1 MQTKKQ
7 CAASTKNSFEP
18 VQTAG
23 LNASPTI
30 ASDVSR
36 SPKFPSVFLLEFS
49 NPFHF
54 LVENFLAI
62 QIVGTRRRNV
72 LETIV
77 YVTLQHIPSD
87 EEDDGVPPVGLKES
101 CYFVV
106 KKSVGPHANFSRVL
120 RLHEN
125 FIEL

>member
-1 MQTKKQ
+1 M
-7 CAASTKNSFEP
+7 CSFYKNYLEP
-18 VQTAG
+18 VPRAG

-36 SPKFPSVFLLEFS
+36 SPKFSSVFLLEFS

-62 QIVGTRRRNV
+62 QIVCTRRSNI

-77 YVTLQHIPSD
+77 YVTLQRIPSD

-101 CYFVV
+101 CYFVI
-106 KKSVGPHANFSRVL
+106 KKSVGPHANFSRIP
-120 RLHEN
+120 RA
-125 FIEL
+125 